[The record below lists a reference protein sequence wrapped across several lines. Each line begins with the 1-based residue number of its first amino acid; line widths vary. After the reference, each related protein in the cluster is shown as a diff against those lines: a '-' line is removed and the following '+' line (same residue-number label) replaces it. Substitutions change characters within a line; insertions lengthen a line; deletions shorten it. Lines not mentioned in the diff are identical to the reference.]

1 MSGTTIEIDNT
12 ETRSWQGNWR
22 WWLMTLLVVA
32 GIGVSGYL
40 AWSHLMNQEI
50 VCGQS
55 QGCDIVD
62 QSLYSEF
69 IIWNIPVSVMGLLSY
84 LTMFLLLVLRGRTL
98 RKWDSYFPL
107 AVLGISLSGVMFSL
121 YLTYMELFV
130 ILGVCKWCVTSA
142 TILALIFILSIVE
155 LRTVTV

>member
-1 MSGTTIEIDNT
+1 MSGTTT
-12 ETRSWQGNWR
+12 EMDKTATRSWQGHWR
-22 WWLMTLLVVA
+22 WLLMTLLVVA

-62 QSLYSEF
+62 QSQYAEL
-69 IIWNIPVSVMGLLSY
+69 IIGNIPVSVMGLLSY
-84 LTMFLLLVLRGRTL
+84 LAMFLLLILRGRVL
-98 RKWDSYFPL
+98 SEWDSYFPL
-107 AVLGISLSGVMFSL
+107 AVFGISLSGMLFSL

-142 TILALIFILSIVE
+142 AILTLIFLLSIAE
-155 LRTVTV
+155 LRTVTA